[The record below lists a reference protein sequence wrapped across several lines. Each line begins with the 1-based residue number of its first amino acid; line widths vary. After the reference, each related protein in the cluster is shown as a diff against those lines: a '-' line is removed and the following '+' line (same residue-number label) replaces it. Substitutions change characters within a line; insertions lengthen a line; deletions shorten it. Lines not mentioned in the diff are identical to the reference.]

1 MPISV
6 GVEKARGLESDH
18 STGHFQIKLFG
29 QKGILMT
36 HGDTPQL
43 PHCDILFYLLFYFIL
58 LCERSCRGRGCIWR
72 GVGGWNA
79 LCEIHKKIN
88 KKVFSERK

>member
-29 QKGILMT
+29 QKGILC
-36 HGDTPQL
+36 DTTA
-43 PHCDILFYLLFYFIL
+43 HCSFLQGYFSFNVSFSLIFYFF
-58 LCERSCRGRGCIWR
+58 
-72 GVGGWNA
+72 A
-79 LCEIHKKIN
+79 
-88 KKVFSERK
+88 FF